1 MIGMEGQKKV
11 AIGEATNPAPGK
23 PAFVNLYQVRE
34 DQVQKAVQFLS
45 HPKVRSYSV
54 IDRQSFLENKGLTKK
69 EIDEAFRRIP
79 VDLSLPP
86 SSFTYARA
94 PVSTQVAQPYPLK
107 ATQPLQAHH
116 PMAPAAHPTS
126 AMVPAGVQRRFSW
139 YHIVFATGIIAAG
152 GTGAA
157 IYFKRV
163 VVPKIK
169 VWIKK
174 IVSQREDEAGKQE
187 KENSKL
193 AEEAAEAAKATTS
206 ATALVA
212 KASQD
217 LISSRNENK
226 GYFEAFMRAL
236 DVQAKEMK
244 LMGEAIKKLENK
256 QDNGV
261 LEDQFHH
268 STTRNGPV
276 SNAWGA
282 QPVNMNGIATAV
294 YAKPSAPRLTESL
307 NYESYMEPWET
318 TPPVLDQRPNYTYTR
333 SHLSDNDFDA
343 EIKEPAYTDTSSITL
358 NGTKINTT
366 TESSSKPG
374 GFLHQPNAESESND
388 TKQFLYGSSG
398 NNAGSRETQKSRSVP
413 PQAPS
418 VAMPDAA
425 AAIHPPTKEKSNTVF
440 DDDADGT
447 MAKAD
452 DVAPNDGG
460 VGVSDMAEDPSNGV

>member
-1 MIGMEGQKKV
+1 MEGQRKV

-23 PAFVNLYQVRE
+23 PAFMNLYQVRE

-54 IDRQSFLENKGLTKK
+54 IDRQSFLENKGLSKE
-69 EIDEAFRRIP
+69 EIDEAFRRVP
-79 VDLSLPP
+79 VDLPLPP
-86 SSFTYARA
+86 SSFTYART
-94 PVSTQVAQPYPLK
+94 PVSTQVSQPYPLK
-107 ATQPLQAHH
+107 AAQPLQAHH
-116 PMAPAAHPTS
+116 PMAPATHPMT

-139 YHIVFATGIIAAG
+139 YHIVLATGIIAAG
-152 GTGAA
+152 GTGTA

-163 VVPKIK
+163 ALPKIK
-169 VWIKK
+169 MWIKK
-174 IVSQREDEAGKQE
+174 VVSQREDEAGKQE

-193 AEEAAEAAKATTS
+193 AEAAEAAKAATS
-206 ATALVA
+206 ATALLA

-226 GYFEAFMRAL
+226 AYFEAFMRAL
-236 DVQAKEMK
+236 DVQVKEMK

-256 QDNGV
+256 QDNKV
-261 LEDQFHH
+261 QEDQFHH

-294 YAKPSAPRLTESL
+294 YVKPSAPRLTESL

-318 TPPVLDQRPNYTYTR
+318 TPPVLDQRPNYTYTQ
-333 SHLSDNDFDA
+333 SHLSDNGFDA
-343 EIKEPAYTDTSSITL
+343 EIKEPAYTDTSSITP

-366 TESSSKPG
+366 TESSSKPKEL
-374 GFLHQPNAESESND
+374 LHQPNAESESD
-388 TKQFLYGSSG
+388 DPKQFPYGSSG
-398 NNAGSRETQKSRSVP
+398 NNAGSRQTQKSRWVP

-425 AAIHPPTKEKSNTVF
+425 AAIHPPTKEKSNMVF
-440 DDDADGT
+440 DEDADGT
-447 MAKAD
+447 MVKAD
-452 DVAPNDGG
+452 DVVPNDGG